1 MNKDKAIP
9 VDVGNMRH
17 RIVIRHGIRVPD
29 GMGGYTLDSGAV
41 YQTVWAEVIDNVGNW
56 DKSLMGQIET
66 QYKKKFNI
74 YYDSTIINEMLIDYD
89 GYRYHITN
97 KKKLG
102 EIDFFLQIEAEA
114 SERDKI

>member
-56 DKSLMGQIET
+56 DKSLMGQVET
-66 QYKKKFNI
+66 QY
-74 YYDSTIINEMLIDYD
+74 
-89 GYRYHITN
+89 